1 MRAIIKRELKNYLKN
16 PLLWLGLLV
25 ITVMLYQD
33 LSPYLQLRY
42 FEQMPGELSLEE
54 LSDADIMQGYVPST
68 QERQYADSFAEIRR
82 QLVEEIGE
90 PEAEADRILKEP
102 MEKGMSENE
111 IIDYMSRHNFHNVYY
126 IFKMREIH
134 QAEPEEAN
142 AYIAGRLE
150 EKPYTF
156 YAAKKF
162 VDLAGVYM
170 SFFSMIL
177 LAFLFMRDTR
187 RDTYELLHTKPVS
200 AFGYVGGKLLGGF
213 LSMAFVLALLNVVFT
228 VLFVYHGGQAGF
240 PVSIWDL
247 TLASIVYILPNM
259 LMLVSVY
266 AIVSLIFKNSLPAV
280 PMLLLYIIYSNMG
293 SVGPDGHYG
302 YYAKLM
308 AIVVRFPGM
317 LLETETPFKV
327 IVSQLLLLLASGALL
342 AGAVRIWKRRRVY

>member
-1 MRAIIKRELKNYLKN
+1 MRAIVKRELKNYLKN

-33 LSPYLQLRY
+33 LSPYMQLCY
-42 FEQMPGELSLEE
+42 FKQTPEELSIED

-68 QERQYADSFAEIRR
+68 QERQFADSLAEIRR
-82 QLVEEIGE
+82 QLVEEMGISKE
-90 PEAEADRILKEP
+90 EADRILKEP
-102 MEKGMSENE
+102 MEKSMSENE
-111 IIDYMSRHNFHNVYY
+111 IIDYMSQYNFYNVHY
-126 IFKMREIH
+126 IFKIREIH

-142 AYIAGRLE
+142 AYIAGKLE

-162 VDLAGVYM
+162 VDLAGVYI
-170 SFFSMIL
+170 SFFAMVL

-187 RDTYELLHTKPVS
+187 KDTYELLHTKPVS
-200 AFGYVGGKLLGGF
+200 ALGYVGGKILGGF
-213 LSMAFVLALLNVVFT
+213 LSMAIVLVLLNVVFT
-228 VLFVYHGGQAGF
+228 GLFVYHGGQAGF
-240 PVSIWDL
+240 PVSPWDL
-247 TLASIVYILPNM
+247 PLASVVYILPNM

-266 AIVSLIFKNSLPAV
+266 AIVTLIFKNSLPAV

-327 IVSQLLLLLASGALL
+327 IVSQLLLLFASGALM
-342 AGAVRIWKRRRVY
+342 AGAVRIWRRRRVY